1 MGNKKEAKRRRNKA
15 NLFKR
20 RTDIGNNNNESAFIG
35 EEVLEEIDEPVSSAS
50 SRKLDGMSLL
60 ENDEGTSDNPQ
71 YIIMDSGIIE
81 ILISAIGVCP
91 LCQNKYLNFYNDQ
104 SKKKGFANY
113 LSITCSSSS
122 CDFSFTTYSIHHV
135 NKPNTPGT
143 KPFGVIARCIVA
155 FREIGKGYNSIE
167 KCFGLMNC
175 LPSMDIY

>member
-20 RTDIGNNNNESAFIG
+20 RTDIGKNNNESACIG
-35 EEVLEEIDEPVSSAS
+35 EEVLEEINEP
-50 SRKLDGMSLL
+50 SRKLDGISLL
-60 ENDEGTSDNPQ
+60 EGDEGTSDNPH

-91 LCQNKYLNFYNDQ
+91 LCQNKYLKFYIDQ
-104 SKKKGFANY
+104 SKKKGLANY

-122 CDFSFTTYSIHHV
+122 CDFSFTTYSSHHV

-143 KPFGVIARCIVA
+143 KPFDVNARCIVA
-155 FREIGKGYNSIE
+155 FREIGKGYNGIE
-167 KCFGLMNC
+167 KCRGIPVFC
-175 LPSMDIY
+175 